1 MSPRPAPGRRA
12 DYRFFSAIPTR
23 WFDNDVYG
31 HVNNTVYYEFFDT
44 AIAHLLMREGGLDPW
59 RAEVIGVA
67 VETGCRFHSSLKFPD
82 TIHAGLRVGHLGGS
96 SVRYEIGLFR
106 GEDEAAAAEG
116 HFVHV
121 FVDRGSQ
128 RPVPIPAPIR
138 AALERV
144 RADRRAGPS

>member
-1 MSPRPAPGRRA
+1 MPRPAPGRRA

-31 HVNNTVYYEFFDT
+31 HVNNTVYYSYFDT
-44 AIAHLLMREGGLDPW
+44 AIAHLLIHQGGLDPW
-59 RAEVIGVA
+59 RSEVIGVA
-67 VETGCRFHSSLKFPD
+67 VETGCRFHSSLAFPD
-82 TIHAGLRVGHLGGS
+82 LVHAGLRVGHLGTS

-106 GEDEAAAAEG
+106 NEQDEASAEG

-121 FVDRGSQ
+121 FVERASQ
-128 RPVPIPAPIR
+128 RPAAIPDRIR

-144 RADRRAGPS
+144 RAG